1 MPKVLFLINNL
12 GRGGGER
19 VFVNQS
25 NYLYK
30 EGYLVYLGLLFPSPT
45 DSYESD
51 VMVPSDQVITFGS
64 SNLNLMELFLK
75 VNRLVRQENINVVY
89 STLELPNII
98 ARLLKIFNWHLRVVT
113 REGSAVINSKSE
125 VDIKPLKFKFL
136 DAVINIFVSKIIA
149 VSGEIETILKR
160 HQPQYASK
168 IICLEN
174 GILITESR
182 DEVEKRL
189 QKKDGQLDFKIL
201 AVASMNYYERAFEY
215 LIDAIN
221 LLPEDFKNKTRL
233 TFVGDGTL
241 RPMYEDQVSRLGLEN
256 CIKFLGRLDTIG
268 VQAEYKK
275 ADVFV
280 LCSTSEGSP
289 NVILEAESFGLP
301 VITTRVGS
309 SVTMV
314 VEGKTGFFIPFKDS
328 QAIADKILWLV
339 EHEKE
344 RKDMGLQAY
353 DHVVEN
359 FSFDKKMAELKNIL
373 LI

>member
-1 MPKVLFLINNL
+1 MKKVLFLINNL

-25 NYLYK
+25 NYFYK
-30 EGYLVYLGLLFPSPT
+30 EGHVVYLGLLFPSPI
-45 DSYESD
+45 DNYESD
-51 VMVPSDQVITFGS
+51 VRLPFDRVTTFGN
-64 SNLNLMELFLK
+64 SNLNLLRLFIK
-75 VNRLVRQENINVVY
+75 VNSFVRKENIDVVY

-98 ARLLKIFNWHLRVVT
+98 SRLLKIFNWHLRVVT
-113 REGSAVINSKSE
+113 REGSAVINSKGE
-125 VDIKPLKFKFL
+125 VDIKPFKFKFL
-136 DAVINIFVSKIIA
+136 DSVVNLFANNIIA

-160 HQPQYASK
+160 YQPQYKSK
-168 IICLEN
+168 IMCLEN
-174 GILITESR
+174 GITITESR

-189 QKKDGQLDFKIL
+189 QKKDGQSDFKIL

-221 LLPEDFKNKTRL
+221 LLPQDIKNKTQL
-233 TFVGDGTL
+233 TFVGDGSL
-241 RPMYEDQVSRLGLEN
+241 RLMYEGQVSRLGLEKH
-256 CIKFLGRLDTIG
+256 IKFLGRLDTSG
-268 VQAEYKK
+268 VQIEYKK
-275 ADVFV
+275 ADIFV

-309 SVTMV
+309 AVTMV

-328 QAIADKILWLV
+328 QAIADKIIWLAN
-339 EHEKE
+339 HESRRRE
-344 RKDMGLQAY
+344 MGLAAY
-353 DHVVEN
+353 DHVAKN